1 MAEKKSKSNSRTSK
15 HEHIRIYAEGLKLK
29 KYDPSKGDEPQTKPR
44 TKLFF
49 ILGVLEGFMRLL
61 SFIFAFAIVVFLIC
75 FVMFFISC
83 SNGGM
88 WT

>member
-1 MAEKKSKSNSRTSK
+1 MADKKTESNDKTSK
-15 HEHIRIYAEGLKLK
+15 HEHIRIYAEGLKPK
-29 KYDPSKGDEPQTKPR
+29 KHDPSKGDEPQAKPR
-44 TKLFF
+44 TRLFF

-61 SFIFAFAIVVFLIC
+61 SFVFIFAIVASLII
-75 FVMFFISC
+75 FVIFFISC